1 MDSIFVTFSTA
12 TGDRANKPQCNEMH
26 HPLSA
31 LTGGGGDNADLE
43 STIEYFMTLG
53 GRKLTTFPVGP
64 EAAAEMIYRLKCAAG
79 NHDMSISPLS
89 ITYEEYLNVDQHSEQ
104 RSFII
109 GQALE
114 KVSHTGFTGEDF
126 GGGRAL
132 LLDFKGVGAPG
143 AAAEDRVAR
152 CHVLL
157 IHQTAMSI
165 TESGVLVSM

>member
-1 MDSIFVTFSTA
+1 V
-12 TGDRANKPQCNEMH
+12 
-26 HPLSA
+26 
-31 LTGGGGDNADLE
+31 GGH
-43 STIEYFMTLG
+43 
-53 GRKLTTFPVGP
+53 GRPVRPGVSRRGRVLLRGTQSP
-64 EAAAEMIYRLKCAAG
+64 ITPAYPG
-79 NHDMSISPLS
+79 HMSISPLS

-104 RSFII
+104 KSFII

-114 KVSHTGFTGEDF
+114 KVSHAGFTGEGF

-132 LLDFKGVGAPG
+132 LLDFKGVGTPG
-143 AAAEDRVAR
+143 AAPEDRVAR